1 VIDVNGN
8 PKLCDF
14 GLARI
19 QHQVRRGMSL
29 SLEGG
34 SQRHMAPELSVG
46 PEKFRTTTA
55 SDIYSFAMTI
65 LELDTQEQPFSTY
78 AKPKAAARAAEQG
91 IRPSR
96 PLGMGSRMLH
106 SSDGMWSLL
115 ESMWHR
121 DPWDRPSA
129 TQVHEFLGLLKR
141 QRILP
146 LFGSAIVSDLSHGP
160 ILADALFMV

>member
-1 VIDVNGN
+1 MSPLIFYRQKNIVIDENGN

-65 LELDTQEQPFSTY
+65 LELDTQQPPFGTY
-78 AKPKAAARAAEQG
+78 VKTKAAARAAEEG

-96 PLGMGSRMLH
+96 PLRMGSRMLH
-106 SSDGMWSLL
+106 SSDGLWSLL

-121 DPWDRPSA
+121 NPWDRPSA
-129 TQVHEFLGLLKR
+129 SQVHEFLDQLKR
-141 QRILP
+141 QSTLP
-146 LFGSAIVSDLSHGP
+146 LFGSTIVSDLN
-160 ILADALFMV
+160 